1 MLKRDA
7 RHVADVYSARSEML
21 LNSLFHKTDVVE
33 AIVLANNGEL
43 SQSVLKMW
51 QSLYL
56 MVTGSGQY
64 SICQVVLLNIAIRFK
79 VMKL

>member
-43 SQSVLKMW
+43 SQSVFENVAK
-51 QSLYL
+51 SLFD
-56 MVTGSGQY
+56 GDGIRQY